1 MSKTLIGLT
10 VMSIVVQILFSFY
23 YSSNIVNQN
32 NQLDENKQK
41 YQQLKIEISEAKKQ
55 LSQLTSIDHFLQSTP
70 SSTLNP
76 VYKHI
81 EILTY

>member
-10 VMSIVVQILFSFY
+10 VVSIIIQILFSFY

-41 YQQLKIEISEAKKQ
+41 YQQLILDTAQIKKQ
-55 LSQLTSIDHFLQSTP
+55 LISLTSIEYFLQSTP
-70 SSTLNP
+70 SASLSQNFKS
-76 VYKHI
+76 VDI
-81 EILTY
+81 SQF